1 MAGRSGL
8 GWTDVTLGDK
18 VVGFVTGPDA
28 QGRFVGFLD
37 NPKGA
42 GSKSIGTARDKTAAV
57 ALVKDAFL
65 RS

>member
-1 MAGRSGL
+1 MGGRSGL

-18 VVGFVTGPDA
+18 VVGFVTGPDRDDKY
-28 QGRFVGFLD
+28 QGFLD
-37 NPKGA
+37 RDKG
-42 GSKSIGTARDKTAAV
+42 GSRSVGQASDKTAAV